1 MLEPIRTSTNPEH
14 DNRAVLPIKFD
25 RPCLIYCKKP
35 KASKS
40 IITNNLYFS
49 EASRKDPK
57 EDVKTRCAN
66 EPPPPPSSPSPRTPT
81 PPRSRETKREKGNTA
96 EKKNQKDGFL
106 FLFFYCIVCCRCDLL
121 EGFAFRRRAP
131 LRHRWCYATPQAR
144 VIYNPFQKQKH
155 QKTKINRKIYI

>member
-1 MLEPIRTSTNPEH
+1 MNSLNHHSMLEPIRTSTNPEH

-66 EPPPPPSSPSPRTPT
+66 EPPPHHLP
-81 PPRSRETKREKGNTA
+81 
-96 EKKNQKDGFL
+96 
-106 FLFFYCIVCCRCDLL
+106 LL
-121 EGFAFRRRAP
+121 PAHQRLLVLE
-131 LRHRWCYATPQAR
+131 
-144 VIYNPFQKQKH
+144 KQKE
-155 QKTKINRKIYI
+155 RKETQPRKKKPKRWLSFLILLLYRLLSQRFIGRFCLSS

>member
-66 EPPPPPSSPSPRTPT
+66 EPPPHHLP
-81 PPRSRETKREKGNTA
+81 
-96 EKKNQKDGFL
+96 
-106 FLFFYCIVCCRCDLL
+106 LL
-121 EGFAFRRRAP
+121 PAHQRLLVLE
-131 LRHRWCYATPQAR
+131 
-144 VIYNPFQKQKH
+144 KQKERKET
-155 QKTKINRKIYI
+155 QPRKKTKKMAFFSYSFIVSFVVAAIYWKVLPFVVGLLFVIAGATRLRRPA

>member
-66 EPPPPPSSPSPRTPT
+66 EPPPHHLPLLPAHQRLLVLEKQKERKETQPR
-81 PPRSRETKREKGNTA
+81 
-96 EKKNQKDGFL
+96 KKNQKDGFL
-106 FLFFYCIVCCRCDLL
+106 FLFFYCIVCCRSDLL